1 MPNANICYNAGMILV
16 TGGTGF
22 LGGYLV
28 RHLAELGKP
37 YRMLLQP
44 GIDQATLPKQTNMN
58 VALTSLDDE
67 RGVSSA
73 LRGVDVIYHLVGV
86 ERIGVRANLME
97 TEVNHL
103 ERLTS
108 LARQAGVRRFFYLSH
123 LGADRASAYGLMKAK
138 GIAESIIRKSG
149 LTYTIIRSSMVYGE
163 GDNFTMNLARLI
175 KMSPGLVLVPG
186 DGSTLVQPLWV
197 EDLVTSL
204 IWALDMPATENATIE
219 VGGPEHLPFVDV
231 LKLIGTQLG
240 KKRYYSEFNPVQLS
254 FLTQFLENRIKG
266 FPTTVFWMDYLAENR
281 TCDLD
286 SMPRNFGINPAR
298 MKHKIEYLQ
307 TALRR

>member
-1 MPNANICYNAGMILV
+1 MILV

-22 LGGYLV
+22 IGSHLV

-37 YRMLLQP
+37 HRLFLQP
-44 GIDQATLPKQTNMN
+44 GIDLAGIPRQTDLN
-58 VALTSLDDE
+58 VALSSLDDL

-73 LRGVDVIYHLVGV
+73 LRGVDAIYHLVGV
-86 ERIGVRANLME
+86 ESAGVKADLME
-97 TEVNHL
+97 IEVSHL

-108 LARQAGVRRFFYLSH
+108 LARKAGVRRFFYLSH

-149 LTYTIIRSSMVYGE
+149 LTYTIIRSSLVYGE
-163 GDNFTMNLARLI
+163 GDNFTINLARLI

-186 DGSTLVQPLWV
+186 DGGTLVQPLWV

-204 IWALDMPATENATIE
+204 IWALDMPATEDAVIE
-219 VGGPEHLPFVDV
+219 IGGPEHLSFMDV
-231 LKLIGTQLG
+231 MKLIGTQL
-240 KKRYYSEFNPVQLS
+240 KLKRSYVDFNPVQLS
-254 FLTQFLENRIKG
+254 LLIQLLENRIKG
-266 FPTTVFWMDYLAENR
+266 FPATVFWMDYLAENR
-281 TCDLD
+281 TCHLD

-298 MKHKIEYLQ
+298 MKHKIDYLN
-307 TALRR
+307 TTLRR

>member
-1 MPNANICYNAGMILV
+1 MPNEIICYNAGMILV

-22 LGGYLV
+22 IGGYLV
-28 RHLAELGKP
+28 RHLDELGKP
-37 YRMLLQP
+37 YRILLQP
-44 GIDQATLPKQTNMN
+44 GVNQANLPKQTKMN
-58 VALTSLDDE
+58 VTLSSFDDE
-67 RGVSSA
+67 RGLSSA
-73 LRGVDVIYHLVGV
+73 LRDVEVIYHLVGV
-86 ERIGVRANLME
+86 ERAGVKADLME

-103 ERLTS
+103 EKLTS
-108 LARQAGVRRFFYLSH
+108 LAIQAGVKRIFYLSH

-149 LTYTIIRSSMVYGE
+149 LTYTIIRSSMVYGA
-163 GDNFTMNLARLI
+163 GDNFTINMARLI
-175 KMSPGLVLVPG
+175 SMSPGLVLVPG

-204 IWALDMPATENATIE
+204 VWALDMPATENSVIE
-219 VGGPEHLPFVDV
+219 VGGPEHLPFLDV
-231 LKLIGTQLG
+231 MKLIGGQLQ
-240 KKRYYSEFNPVQLS
+240 KKRRYVAFSPVQLS

-298 MKHKIEYLQ
+298 MKNKMDYIDS
-307 TALRR
+307 TLRR

>member
-1 MPNANICYNAGMILV
+1 MPNDNFCYNAGMILV

-22 LGGYLV
+22 IGGYLV

-37 YRMLLQP
+37 YRMFLQP
-44 GIDQATLPKQTNMN
+44 GIDQTNLPKQTNMN
-58 VALTSLDDE
+58 VTLSSFDDE

-86 ERIGVRANLME
+86 ERAGVRANLME
-97 TEVNHL
+97 TEVSHL
-103 ERLTS
+103 ERLTN
-108 LARQAGVRRFFYLSH
+108 LAKQAGVRRFFYLSH

-163 GDNFTMNLARLI
+163 GDNFTMNLAKLI
-175 KMSPGLVLVPG
+175 KMSPGVVLVPG

-204 IWALDMPATENATIE
+204 IWALDMPATENAIIE
-219 VGGPEHLPFVDV
+219 VGGPEHLPFLDV
-231 LKLIGTQLG
+231 MKLIGTQLG
-240 KKRYYSEFNPVQLS
+240 KKRRFVEFNPVQLS

-281 TCDLD
+281 TCSLD
-286 SMPRNFGINPAR
+286 SMARNFGINPAR
-298 MKHKIEYLQ
+298 MKHKLDYLE

>member
-1 MPNANICYNAGMILV
+1 MPNEKFCYNAGMILV

-22 LGGYLV
+22 IGGYLV
-28 RHLAELGKP
+28 RRLAELGKP
-37 YRMLLQP
+37 HRLFLQP
-44 GIDQATLPKQTNMN
+44 GMDQSGLPRNTDMN
-58 VALTSLDDE
+58 VALSSLDDE

-86 ERIGVRANLME
+86 ERAGVKANLME

-103 ERLTS
+103 DRLTG
-108 LARQAGVRRFFYLSH
+108 LAKNAGVRRFIYLSH

-138 GIAESIIRKSG
+138 GIAENIIRKSG
-149 LTYTIIRSSMVYGE
+149 LTYTIIRSSMVYGV
-163 GDNFTMNLARLI
+163 GDNFTINLARLI

-204 IWALDMPATENATIE
+204 IWALDMPTTENAVIE
-219 VGGPEHLPFVDV
+219 VGGPEHLPFLDV
-231 LKLIGTQLG
+231 MKLIGGQLNLRR
-240 KKRYYSEFNPVQLS
+240 RYVDFNPVQLS
-254 FLTQFLENRIKG
+254 LLTQFLENRIKG

-281 TCDLD
+281 TCNLD

-298 MKHKIEYLQ
+298 MKHKLDYLN

>member
-1 MPNANICYNAGMILV
+1 MPKRIFCYNAAMILV

-22 LGGYLV
+22 IGSHLV

-37 YRMLLQP
+37 HRLFLQP
-44 GIDQATLPKQTNMN
+44 GIDLAGIPRQTDLN
-58 VALTSLDDE
+58 VALSSLDDL

-73 LRGVDVIYHLVGV
+73 LRGVDAIYHLVGV
-86 ERIGVRANLME
+86 ESAGVKADLME
-97 TEVNHL
+97 IEVSHL

-108 LARQAGVRRFFYLSH
+108 LARKAGVRRFFYLSH

-149 LTYTIIRSSMVYGE
+149 LTYTIIRSSLVYGE
-163 GDNFTMNLARLI
+163 GDNFTINLARLI

-186 DGSTLVQPLWV
+186 DGGTLVQPLWV

-204 IWALDMPATENATIE
+204 IWALDMPATEDAVIE
-219 VGGPEHLPFVDV
+219 IGGPEHLSFMDV
-231 LKLIGTQLG
+231 MKLIGTQL
-240 KKRYYSEFNPVQLS
+240 KLKRSYVDFNPVQLS
-254 FLTQFLENRIKG
+254 LLIQLLENRIKG
-266 FPTTVFWMDYLAENR
+266 FPATVFWMDYLAENR
-281 TCDLD
+281 TCHLD

-298 MKHKIEYLQ
+298 MKHKIDYLN
-307 TALRR
+307 TTLRR

>member
-1 MPNANICYNAGMILV
+1 MILV

-22 LGGYLV
+22 IGSHLV

-37 YRMLLQP
+37 YRLFLQP
-44 GIDQATLPKQTNMN
+44 GIDLAGIPRQTDLN
-58 VALTSLDDE
+58 VALSSLDDE

-73 LRGVDVIYHLVGV
+73 LRGVDAIYHLVGV
-86 ERIGVRANLME
+86 ESAGVKADLME
-97 TEVNHL
+97 IEVSHL

-108 LARQAGVRRFFYLSH
+108 LARKAGVRRFFYLSH

-149 LTYTIIRSSMVYGE
+149 LTYTIIRSSLVYGE
-163 GDNFTMNLARLI
+163 GDNFTINLARLI

-186 DGSTLVQPLWV
+186 DGGTLVQPLWV

-204 IWALDMPATENATIE
+204 IWALDMPATEDAVIE
-219 VGGPEHLPFVDV
+219 VGGPEHLSFMDV
-231 LKLIGTQLG
+231 MKLIGTQL
-240 KKRYYSEFNPVQLS
+240 KLRRSYVDFNPVQLS
-254 FLTQFLENRIKG
+254 LLIQLLENRIKG
-266 FPTTVFWMDYLAENR
+266 FPATVFWMDYLAENR
-281 TCDLD
+281 TCHLD

-298 MKHKIEYLQ
+298 MKHKIDYLN
-307 TALRR
+307 TTLRR

>member
-1 MPNANICYNAGMILV
+1 MPNENICYNAGMILV

-22 LGGYLV
+22 IGGYLI
-28 RHLAELGKP
+28 RHLAALGKP
-37 YRMLLQP
+37 YRLFLQP
-44 GIDQATLPKQTNMN
+44 GIDQTNLPRQTDMN
-58 VALTSLDDE
+58 VALSSLDDE

-73 LRGVDVIYHLVGV
+73 LRGVEVIYHLVGV
-86 ERIGVRANLME
+86 ERSGAKANLME
-97 TEVNHL
+97 TEVSHL

-108 LARQAGVRRFFYLSH
+108 LAAQAGVKRFFYLSH

-163 GDNFTMNLARLI
+163 GDNFTINLARLI

-204 IWALDMPATENATIE
+204 IWALDMPATENAIIE
-219 VGGPEHLPFVDV
+219 VGGPEHIPFLDV
-231 LKLIGTQLG
+231 MKMIGAQLQ
-240 KKRYYSEFNPVQLS
+240 KKRSYAAFSPVQLS

-298 MKHKIEYLQ
+298 MKHKIEYLN

>member
-1 MPNANICYNAGMILV
+1 MPNENFCYNAGMILV

-22 LGGYLV
+22 IGGYLI
-28 RHLAELGKP
+28 RHLAALGKP
-37 YRMLLQP
+37 YRLFLQP
-44 GIDQATLPKQTNMN
+44 GIDQTSLPRQTDMN
-58 VALTSLDDE
+58 VALSSLDDE

-73 LRGVDVIYHLVGV
+73 LRGVEVIYHLVGV
-86 ERIGVRANLME
+86 ERSGVKANLME
-97 TEVNHL
+97 IEVNHL

-108 LARQAGVRRFFYLSH
+108 LAAQAGVKRFFYLSH

-163 GDNFTMNLARLI
+163 GDNFTINLARLI

-204 IWALDMPATENATIE
+204 IWALDMPATENAIIE
-219 VGGPEHLPFVDV
+219 VGGPEHLPFLDV
-231 LKLIGTQLG
+231 MKLIGLQIQ
-240 KKRYYSEFNPVQLS
+240 KKRQYVEFNPVQLS

-298 MKHKIEYLQ
+298 MKHKIDYLN
-307 TALRR
+307 TVMRR

>member
-28 RHLAELGKP
+28 RHLADLGKP
-37 YRMLLQP
+37 YRMFLQP
-44 GIDQATLPKQTNMN
+44 GIDQANLPKLTNMN
-58 VALTSLDDE
+58 VALSSFEDE

-73 LRGVDVIYHLVGV
+73 LQGVDVVYHLVGV
-86 ERIGVRANLME
+86 ERAGVRANLME
-97 TEVNHL
+97 TEVSHL
-103 ERLTS
+103 ERFTS
-108 LARQAGVRRFFYLSH
+108 LAKQAGVQRFFYLSH

-163 GDNFTMNLARLI
+163 GDNFTINLARLI

-240 KKRYYSEFNPVQLS
+240 KHRQYVEFNPVQLS

-286 SMPRNFGINPAR
+286 SMPRNFGINPVR

>member
-1 MPNANICYNAGMILV
+1 
-16 TGGTGF
+16 
-22 LGGYLV
+22 
-28 RHLAELGKP
+28 
-37 YRMLLQP
+37 
-44 GIDQATLPKQTNMN
+44 
-58 VALTSLDDE
+58 
-67 RGVSSA
+67 
-73 LRGVDVIYHLVGV
+73 
-86 ERIGVRANLME
+86 ME
-97 TEVNHL
+97 TEVNDL
-103 ERLTS
+103 DRLTS
-108 LARQAGVRRFFYLSH
+108 LAKRAGVRRFFYLSH

-163 GDNFTMNLARLI
+163 GDNFTINLARLI

-204 IWALDMPATENATIE
+204 IWALDMPSTENAIIE
-219 VGGPEHLPFVDV
+219 VGGPEHLPFLDV
-231 LKLIGTQLG
+231 MKLIGTQL
-240 KKRYYSEFNPVQLS
+240 KLRRRYVDFNPVQLS
-254 FLTQFLENRIKG
+254 FLTQLLENRIKD

-298 MKHKIEYLQ
+298 MKHKIDYLN
-307 TALRR
+307 TTLRR

>member
-1 MPNANICYNAGMILV
+1 MPNGKICYNPAMILV

-22 LGGYLV
+22 IGGYLI
-28 RHLAELGKP
+28 RHLAALGRP
-37 YRMLLQP
+37 YRLFLQP
-44 GIDQATLPKQTNMN
+44 GVDQPFLPRQTDMN
-58 VALTSLDDE
+58 VALSSLDDE
-67 RGVSSA
+67 RGVRSA
-73 LRGVDVIYHLVGV
+73 LQGVDVIYHLVGV
-86 ERIGVRANLME
+86 ERAGVKANLME

-108 LARQAGVRRFFYLSH
+108 LAAQAGVKRFFYLSH

-138 GIAESIIRKSG
+138 GIAESIIKKSG
-149 LTYTIIRSSMVYGE
+149 LTYTIIRCSMVYGE
-163 GDNFTMNLARLI
+163 GDNFTINLAKLI
-175 KMSPGLVLVPG
+175 KISPGLVLVPG

-204 IWALDMPATENATIE
+204 TWALEMPATENAIIE
-219 VGGPEHLPFVDV
+219 VGGPEHLPFLDV
-231 LKLIGTQLG
+231 MKMIGEQLQ
-240 KKRYYSEFNPVQLS
+240 KKRRYVAFSPVQLS
-254 FLTQFLENRIKG
+254 FLTQFLENWIKG

-298 MKHKIEYLQ
+298 MKHKINYLN

>member
-1 MPNANICYNAGMILV
+1 MILV

-22 LGGYLV
+22 IGGYLI
-28 RHLAELGKP
+28 RHLANLGKP

-44 GIDQATLPKQTNMN
+44 GIDQANLPKQTNMN
-58 VALTSLDDE
+58 VALSSFDDE

-86 ERIGVRANLME
+86 ERAGVKANLME
-97 TEVNHL
+97 TEVSYL

-108 LARQAGVRRFFYLSH
+108 LAKQAGVQRFFYLSH

-138 GIAESIIRKSG
+138 GIAEGIIRKSG
-149 LTYTIIRSSMVYGE
+149 LTYTIIRSSMIYGE
-163 GDNFTMNLARLI
+163 GDNFTINLAKLI

-197 EDLVTSL
+197 EDLVMSL
-204 IWALDMPATENATIE
+204 IWALDMPATKNAIFE
-219 VGGPEHLPFVDV
+219 VGGPEQLPFLDV
-231 LKLIGTQLG
+231 MQLIGTQLHL
-240 KKRYYSEFNPVQLS
+240 KRRYSAFNSVQLS
-254 FLTQFLENRIKG
+254 FLTQIMENRIRG
-266 FPTTVFWMDYLAENR
+266 FPTNVFWMDYLAENR

-298 MKHKIEYLQ
+298 MKHKIDYLN
-307 TALRR
+307 TALRSK

>member
-28 RHLAELGKP
+28 RHLADLGKP
-37 YRMLLQP
+37 YRMFLQP
-44 GIDQATLPKQTNMN
+44 GIDQANLPKLTNMN
-58 VALTSLDDE
+58 VALSSFEDE

-73 LRGVDVIYHLVGV
+73 LQGVDVVYHLVGV
-86 ERIGVRANLME
+86 ERAGVRANLME
-97 TEVNHL
+97 TEVSHL
-103 ERLTS
+103 ERFTS
-108 LARQAGVRRFFYLSH
+108 LAKQAGVQRFFYLSH

-163 GDNFTMNLARLI
+163 GDNFTINLARLI

-240 KKRYYSEFNPVQLS
+240 KHRQYVEFNPVQLS

>member
-1 MPNANICYNAGMILV
+1 MPNKIICYNAAMILV

-22 LGGYLV
+22 IGGYLV

-37 YRMLLQP
+37 YRLLLQP
-44 GIDQATLPKQTNMN
+44 GIDQQNLPRQTKMD
-58 VALTSLDDE
+58 VTVSSLNDE
-67 RGVSSA
+67 RGLKSA
-73 LRGVDVIYHLVGV
+73 LQGVEVIFHLVGV
-86 ERIGVRANLME
+86 ERAGVRADLME
-97 TEVNHL
+97 TEVSYL
-103 ERLTS
+103 DRLTS
-108 LARQAGVRRFFYLSH
+108 LAAEAGVRRFFYLSH

-138 GIAESIIRKSG
+138 GVAESIIRKSG
-149 LTYTIIRSSMVYGE
+149 LIYTIIRSSMVYGE
-163 GDNFTMNLARLI
+163 GDNFTINLAKLI
-175 KMSPGLVLVPG
+175 KMSPGVVLVPG

-204 IWALDMPATENATIE
+204 IWTLDMPRTENAIIE
-219 VGGPEHLPFVDV
+219 VGGPEHLPFLDV
-231 LKLIGTQLG
+231 MKLIGSQLQ
-240 KKRYYSEFNPVQLS
+240 KKRRYVAFNALQLS

-298 MKHKIEYLQ
+298 MKHKLDYLQ

>member
-1 MPNANICYNAGMILV
+1 MPNKFFCYNAAMILV

-22 LGGYLV
+22 IGSYLV
-28 RHLAELGKP
+28 RHLAELGMP
-37 YRMLLQP
+37 YRLLLQP
-44 GIDQATLPKQTNMN
+44 GIDQANLPRQTGIN
-58 VALTSLDDE
+58 VALSSLEDE

-73 LRGVDVIYHLVGV
+73 LRGVEVIYHLVGV
-86 ERIGVRANLME
+86 ERAGVKANLME
-97 TEVNHL
+97 TEVNDL
-103 ERLTS
+103 DRLTS
-108 LARQAGVRRFFYLSH
+108 LAKRAGVRRFFYLSH

-163 GDNFTMNLARLI
+163 GDNFTINLAKLI

-204 IWALDMPATENATIE
+204 IWALDMPSTENAIIE
-219 VGGPEHLPFVDV
+219 VGGPEHLPFLDV
-231 LKLIGTQLG
+231 MKLIGTQL
-240 KKRYYSEFNPVQLS
+240 KLRRRYVDFNPVQLS
-254 FLTQFLENRIKG
+254 FLTQLLENRIKD

-298 MKHKIEYLQ
+298 MKHKIDYLN
-307 TALRR
+307 TTLRR

>member
-1 MPNANICYNAGMILV
+1 MPNANFCYNAGMILV

-22 LGGYLV
+22 IGSYLI
-28 RHLAELGKP
+28 RHLAGLGKP
-37 YRMLLQP
+37 YRMFLQP
-44 GIDQATLPKQTNMN
+44 GIDQANLPKQTSMN
-58 VALTSLDDE
+58 VALSSFDDE
-67 RGVSSA
+67 RGVRSA
-73 LRGVDVIYHLVGV
+73 LRDVEVVYHLVGV
-86 ERIGVRANLME
+86 ERSGVKANLME
-97 TEVNHL
+97 TEVSYL

-108 LARQAGVRRFFYLSH
+108 LAAQSGVKRFFYLSH

-163 GDNFTMNLARLI
+163 GDNFTINLARLI
-175 KMSPGLVLVPG
+175 KMSPGVVLVPG

-204 IWALDMPATENATIE
+204 IWALDMPSTENATIE

-231 LKLIGTQLG
+231 LKLIGAQLG
-240 KKRYYSEFNPVQLS
+240 KRRHYSEFNPVQLS

-281 TCDLD
+281 TCNLD

-298 MKHKIEYLQ
+298 MKHKIDYLNS
-307 TALRR
+307 TLRR

>member
-1 MPNANICYNAGMILV
+1 MILV

-22 LGGYLV
+22 IGSHLV

-37 YRMLLQP
+37 YRLFLQP
-44 GIDQATLPKQTNMN
+44 GIDLAGIPRQTDLN
-58 VALTSLDDE
+58 VALSSLDDE

-73 LRGVDVIYHLVGV
+73 LRGVDAIYHLVGV
-86 ERIGVRANLME
+86 ESAGVKADLME
-97 TEVNHL
+97 IEVSHL

-108 LARQAGVRRFFYLSH
+108 LARKAGVRRFFYLSH

-149 LTYTIIRSSMVYGE
+149 LTYTIIRSSLVYGE
-163 GDNFTMNLARLI
+163 GDNFTINLARLI

-186 DGSTLVQPLWV
+186 DGGTLVQPLWV

-204 IWALDMPATENATIE
+204 IWALDMPATEDAVIE
-219 VGGPEHLPFVDV
+219 VGGPEHLSFMDV
-231 LKLIGTQLG
+231 MKLIGTQL
-240 KKRYYSEFNPVQLS
+240 KLKRSYMDFNPVQLS
-254 FLTQFLENRIKG
+254 LLIQLLENRIKG
-266 FPTTVFWMDYLAENR
+266 FPATVFWMDYLAENR
-281 TCDLD
+281 TCHLD

-298 MKHKIEYLQ
+298 MKHKIDYLN
-307 TALRR
+307 TTLRR

>member
-1 MPNANICYNAGMILV
+1 MILV

-22 LGGYLV
+22 IGGYLV

-44 GIDQATLPKQTNMN
+44 GIDQANLPKQTNMN
-58 VALTSLDDE
+58 VALSSFDDE

-73 LRGVDVIYHLVGV
+73 LRGVEVIYHLVGV
-86 ERIGVRANLME
+86 ERAGVRANLME
-97 TEVNHL
+97 TEVSHL
-103 ERLTS
+103 ERFTS
-108 LARQAGVRRFFYLSH
+108 LARQAGVQRFFYLSH

-175 KMSPGLVLVPG
+175 RMSPGLVLVPG

-204 IWALDMPATENATIE
+204 IWALEMPATENAIIE
-219 VGGPEHLPFVDV
+219 VGGPEHLPFLDV
-231 LKLIGTQLG
+231 MKLIGTQLQ
-240 KKRYYSEFNPVQLS
+240 KKRRYVAFNPVQLS
-254 FLTQFLENRIKG
+254 FLTQILENRIKG

-298 MKHKIEYLQ
+298 MKNKIDYLNS
-307 TALRR
+307 ALRR

>member
-1 MPNANICYNAGMILV
+1 MILV

-22 LGGYLV
+22 IGSHLV

-37 YRMLLQP
+37 YRLFLQP
-44 GIDQATLPKQTNMN
+44 GIDLAGIPRQTDLN
-58 VALTSLDDE
+58 VALSSLDDL

-73 LRGVDVIYHLVGV
+73 LRGVDAIYHLVGV
-86 ERIGVRANLME
+86 ESAGVKADLME
-97 TEVNHL
+97 IEVSHL

-108 LARQAGVRRFFYLSH
+108 LARKAGVRRFFYLSH

-149 LTYTIIRSSMVYGE
+149 LTYTIIRSSLVYGE
-163 GDNFTMNLARLI
+163 GDNFTINLARLI

-186 DGSTLVQPLWV
+186 DGGTLVQPLWV

-204 IWALDMPATENATIE
+204 IWALDMPATEDAVIE
-219 VGGPEHLPFVDV
+219 IGGPEHLSFMDV
-231 LKLIGTQLG
+231 MKLIGTQL
-240 KKRYYSEFNPVQLS
+240 KLKRSYVDFNPVQLS
-254 FLTQFLENRIKG
+254 LLIQLLENRIKG
-266 FPTTVFWMDYLAENR
+266 FPATVFWMDYLAENR
-281 TCDLD
+281 TCHLD

-298 MKHKIEYLQ
+298 MKHKIDYLN
-307 TALRR
+307 TTLRR

>member
-37 YRMLLQP
+37 YRLLLQP

-86 ERIGVRANLME
+86 ERAGVRANLME
-97 TEVNHL
+97 TEVSHL
-103 ERLTS
+103 ERLIS
-108 LARQAGVRRFFYLSH
+108 LASQAGVQRFFYLSH

>member
-1 MPNANICYNAGMILV
+1 MILV

-22 LGGYLV
+22 IGSHLV

-37 YRMLLQP
+37 HRLFLQP
-44 GIDQATLPKQTNMN
+44 GIDLAGIPRQTDLN
-58 VALTSLDDE
+58 VALSSLDDL

-73 LRGVDVIYHLVGV
+73 LRGVDAIYHLVGV
-86 ERIGVRANLME
+86 ESAGVKADLME
-97 TEVNHL
+97 IEVSHL

-108 LARQAGVRRFFYLSH
+108 LARKAGVRRFFYLSH

-149 LTYTIIRSSMVYGE
+149 LTYTIIRSSLVYGE
-163 GDNFTMNLARLI
+163 GDNFTINLARLI

-186 DGSTLVQPLWV
+186 DGGTLVQPLWV

-204 IWALDMPATENATIE
+204 IWALDMPATEDAVIE
-219 VGGPEHLPFVDV
+219 VGGPEHLSFMDV
-231 LKLIGTQLG
+231 MKLIGTQL
-240 KKRYYSEFNPVQLS
+240 KLKRSYVDFNPVQLS
-254 FLTQFLENRIKG
+254 LLIQLLENRIKG
-266 FPTTVFWMDYLAENR
+266 FPATVFWMDYLAENR
-281 TCDLD
+281 TCHLD

-298 MKHKIEYLQ
+298 MKHKIDYLN
-307 TALRR
+307 TTLRR

>member
-1 MPNANICYNAGMILV
+1 MPNDNFCYNAGMILV

-22 LGGYLV
+22 IGGYLI
-28 RHLAELGKP
+28 RHLDALGKP

-44 GIDQATLPKQTNMN
+44 GIDQTSLPKQTNMT
-58 VALTSLDDE
+58 VALSSFADE

-86 ERIGVRANLME
+86 ERAGVKANLME

-108 LARQAGVRRFFYLSH
+108 LARQAGVQRIFYLSH

-149 LTYTIIRSSMVYGE
+149 LTYTIIRSSMVYGA
-163 GDNFTMNLARLI
+163 GDNFTINLARLI

-204 IWALDMPATENATIE
+204 IWALDMPATENAVIE
-219 VGGPEHLPFVDV
+219 VGGPEHLPFLDV
-231 LKLIGTQLG
+231 MRLIGTQLQ
-240 KKRYYSEFNPVQLS
+240 KKRRYVAFNPVQLS
-254 FLTQFLENRIKG
+254 FLTQFLENQIKG

-281 TCDLD
+281 TCNLD

-298 MKHKIEYLQ
+298 MKHKLDYLEK
-307 TALRR
+307 TLRR

>member
-1 MPNANICYNAGMILV
+1 MPNSNICYNPGMILV

-22 LGGYLV
+22 IGGYLI
-28 RHLAELGKP
+28 RHLTELGKP
-37 YRMLLQP
+37 YRMFLQP
-44 GIDQATLPKQTNMN
+44 GIDQSNIPKQTSMN
-58 VALTSLDDE
+58 VALSSFDDE

-73 LRGVDVIYHLVGV
+73 LRGVDTIYHLVGV
-86 ERIGVRANLME
+86 ERAGVKANLME
-97 TEVNHL
+97 TEVSHL
-103 ERLTS
+103 ERFTN

-138 GIAESIIRKSG
+138 GIAEGIIRKSG

-163 GDNFTMNLARLI
+163 GDNFTLNLARLI

-204 IWALDMPATENATIE
+204 IWALDMPVTENAVIE
-219 VGGPEHLPFVDV
+219 VGGPEHLPFLDV
-231 LKLIGTQLG
+231 MKLIGAQLKLG
-240 KKRYYSEFNPVQLS
+240 RRYVDFNPVQLS
-254 FLTQFLENRIKG
+254 LLTQFLENRIKG

-286 SMPRNFGINPAR
+286 SMPRSFGINPAR
-298 MKHKIEYLQ
+298 MKNKIDYLN
-307 TALRR
+307 TISRR

>member
-1 MPNANICYNAGMILV
+1 MPNAIFCYNAGMILV

-22 LGGYLV
+22 IGGYLV

-37 YRMLLQP
+37 YRMFLQP
-44 GIDQATLPKQTNMN
+44 GIEQANLPKQTNMN
-58 VALTSLDDE
+58 VALSSLDDE

-73 LRGVDVIYHLVGV
+73 LRGVEVIYHLVGV
-86 ERIGVRANLME
+86 ERAGVRANLME
-97 TEVNHL
+97 TEVSHL
-103 ERLTS
+103 ERFTS
-108 LARQAGVRRFFYLSH
+108 LARQAGVQRFFYLSH

-138 GIAESIIRKSG
+138 GVAESIIRKSG

-163 GDNFTMNLARLI
+163 GDNFTMNLAKLI
-175 KMSPGLVLVPG
+175 RMSPGLVLVPG

-204 IWALDMPATENATIE
+204 IWALEMPATENAIIE
-219 VGGPEHLPFVDV
+219 VGGPEHLPFLDV
-231 LKLIGTQLG
+231 MKLIGTQLQ
-240 KKRYYSEFNPVQLS
+240 KKRRYVAFNPVQLS
-254 FLTQFLENRIKG
+254 FLTQILENRIKG

-298 MKHKIEYLQ
+298 MKHKIDYLDS
-307 TALRR
+307 ALRR

>member
-1 MPNANICYNAGMILV
+1 MPNENICYNAGMILV

-22 LGGYLV
+22 IGGNLI
-28 RHLAELGKP
+28 RHLAALGKP
-37 YRMLLQP
+37 YRLFLQP
-44 GIDQATLPKQTNMN
+44 GIDQANLPQQTDMN
-58 VALTSLDDE
+58 VALSSLDDE
-67 RGVSSA
+67 QGVRSA
-73 LRGVDVIYHLVGV
+73 LRGVEVIYHLVGV
-86 ERIGVRANLME
+86 ERSGVKADLME
-97 TEVNHL
+97 TEVSHL

-108 LARQAGVRRFFYLSH
+108 LAAQADVRRFFYLSH

-149 LTYTIIRSSMVYGE
+149 LAYTIIRSSMVYGE
-163 GDNFTMNLARLI
+163 GDNFTINLARLI

-204 IWALDMPATENATIE
+204 IWALDMPATENEIIE
-219 VGGPEHLPFVDV
+219 VGGPEHLPFLDV
-231 LKLIGTQLG
+231 MKLIGMQIQ
-240 KKRYYSEFNPVQLS
+240 KKRQYVKFNPVQLS

-298 MKHKIEYLQ
+298 MKHKIDYLN

>member
-1 MPNANICYNAGMILV
+1 MPNNIFCYNAGMILV

-22 LGGYLV
+22 IGGYLI
-28 RHLAELGKP
+28 RHLDELGKP

-44 GIDQATLPKQTNMN
+44 GVNQVNLPKQTNMN
-58 VALTSLDDE
+58 VALSSFDDE
-67 RGVSSA
+67 RGINSA

-86 ERIGVRANLME
+86 ERDGVKANLME
-97 TEVNHL
+97 TEVSHL

-108 LARQAGVRRFFYLSH
+108 LAKQAGVRRIFYLSH

-149 LTYTIIRSSMVYGE
+149 LTYTIIRSSMVYGA
-163 GDNFTMNLARLI
+163 GDNFTINLARLI

-204 IWALDMPATENATIE
+204 IWALDMPATENAIIE
-219 VGGPEHLPFVDV
+219 IGGPEHLPFLDV
-231 LKLIGTQLG
+231 MKLIGAQMQ
-240 KKRYYSEFNPVQLS
+240 KKRSYVAFSPVQLS

-286 SMPRNFGINPAR
+286 SMPRSFGINPAR
-298 MKHKIEYLQ
+298 MKNKIDYLNN
-307 TALRR
+307 TSRR

>member
-1 MPNANICYNAGMILV
+1 MPNNNICYNAGMILV

-22 LGGYLV
+22 IGGYLV
-28 RHLAELGKP
+28 RHLEELGKP

-44 GIDQATLPKQTNMN
+44 GVDQTSLPKHTSMN
-58 VALTSLDDE
+58 VALSSFDDE

-86 ERIGVRANLME
+86 ERAGVKANLME
-97 TEVNHL
+97 TEVSYL

-108 LARQAGVRRFFYLSH
+108 LAREAGVQRIFYLSH

-138 GIAESIIRKSG
+138 GIAEGIIRKSG
-149 LTYTIIRSSMVYGE
+149 LTYTIIRSSMVYGD
-163 GDNFTMNLARLI
+163 GDNFTINLARLI
-175 KMSPGLVLVPG
+175 KMSPGLVLMPG

-204 IWALDMPATENATIE
+204 IWALDMPTTENAILE
-219 VGGPEHLPFVDV
+219 VGGPEHLSFLDV
-231 LKLIGTQLG
+231 MTLIGTQLQ
-240 KKRYYSEFNPVQLS
+240 KKRRYVAFNPVQLS

-298 MKHKIEYLQ
+298 MKNKIDYLNN
-307 TALRR
+307 TLRR

>member
-1 MPNANICYNAGMILV
+1 MPNDNICYNAGMILV

-22 LGGYLV
+22 IGGYLI
-28 RHLAELGKP
+28 RHLDELGKP

-44 GIDQATLPKQTNMN
+44 GVSQANLPKQTNMN
-58 VALTSLDDE
+58 VALSSFDDE

-86 ERIGVRANLME
+86 EQAGVKANLME
-97 TEVNHL
+97 TEVNQL
-103 ERLTS
+103 EKLTS
-108 LARQAGVRRFFYLSH
+108 LAVQAGVRRIFYLSH

-149 LTYTIIRSSMVYGE
+149 LTYTIIRSSMVYGA
-163 GDNFTMNLARLI
+163 GDNFTINLARLI
-175 KMSPGLVLVPG
+175 SMSPGLVLVPG

-197 EDLVTSL
+197 EDMVTSL
-204 IWALDMPATENATIE
+204 IWALDMPSTENAVIE
-219 VGGPEHLPFVDV
+219 VGGPEHLPFLDV
-231 LKLIGTQLG
+231 MKLIGTQL
-240 KKRYYSEFNPVQLS
+240 KKNRSYVAFNPVQLS

-281 TCDLD
+281 TCNLD

-298 MKHKIEYLQ
+298 MKNKIDYLNN
-307 TALRR
+307 TLRR